1 MSSINRVWFVSG
13 ASTGIGLAT
22 VKLALDKG
30 ARVVAGLRKPE
41 ALAALTAQ
49 YPPSQLAVTRLDV
62 TDPKSVREA
71 FDFAHQTFGR
81 IDVVYNN
88 AGISAIGEVEGI
100 PDDVARNI
108 FEVNFW
114 GALSLTREAVRFFR
128 EVNPKGQGG
137 HLIQAGSSL
146 ALHSFPIIGVYSA
159 SKHALD
165 AITESLA
172 AELRPEWNIKVTL
185 AEFGAVESELGAN
198 ATWTDVHP
206 AYVDSVTGKPTARG
220 ILDTP
225 FPRAKAES
233 AVAVMYKV
241 TELDSPP
248 LRILIGQDTI
258 KQVNLYNSRL
268 NEDIAKYEG
277 WSSNLE
283 LVSTPL

>member
-1 MSSINRVWFVSG
+1 MSSTNRVWFVSG

-41 ALAALTAQ
+41 ALTALTAQ
-49 YPPSQLAVTRLDV
+49 YPSSQLAVTRLDV
-62 TDPKSVREA
+62 TDPASVREA
-71 FDFAHQTFGR
+71 FNFARQAFGR

-88 AGISAIGEVEGI
+88 AGISAIGEVEGT
-100 PDDVARNI
+100 PDYVSRNI

-146 ALHSFPIIGVYSA
+146 ALHAFPVVGAYSA

-185 AEFGAVESELGAN
+185 AEFGAVESELGSN
-198 ATWTDVHP
+198 ATWTEIHP
-206 AYVDSVTGKPTARG
+206 AYLDSATGKSTARG
-220 ILDTP
+220 ILETP
-225 FPRAKAES
+225 FPRAKAEA

-241 TELDSPP
+241 TELDNPP

-258 KQVNLYNSRL
+258 RNVRNYNSRL
-268 NEDIAKYEG
+268 NEDIVKYEE
-277 WSSNLE
+277 WSKDLE
-283 LVSTPL
+283 LVPMAL